1 MTPQAPR
8 PLDKVNREF
17 HASGPIA
24 LWVVDYVRSHLGE
37 LRLCCLDRRS
47 SSPDRG
53 LEGLLFNGSRLRPVG
68 PGAAIP
74 RPQALLRTA
83 STRPRSS
90 GGKDFCDRNGYFG
103 LGRLYNNHRLF
114 GIIG

>member
-53 LEGLLFNGSRLRPVG
+53 LEGLLFNGSKLRPVG
-68 PGAAIP
+68 PAPHGLYKAEVIWRQGFLRCP
-74 RPQALLRTA
+74 WPMRP
-83 STRPRSS
+83 P
-90 GGKDFCDRNGYFG
+90 N
-103 LGRLYNNHRLF
+103 
-114 GIIG
+114 